1 MIITPARRDPTRT
14 VTHITLELTN
24 PCRPPCP
31 VDHALMPPET
41 WCRIITEAV
50 ELGAD
55 SVRFAGGEPTAHP
68 AFTEV
73 LCHTIRARPDIEV
86 VTDLIHVTRCHWTL
100 FTHERVRL
108 ATRWYS
114 DDPVQ
119 HEAITHRPGS
129 HIRTRTNIVTALGL
143 HIPLR
148 VDIVETVPDQRIGAA
163 RAELLL
169 LGVRPD
175 HIAVD
180 RRRSG
185 IGRPNPPRL
194 PATYPTI
201 LANGDVA
208 TGPIPHRLITG
219 NALSHPLGEILATP
233 ATSIPET

>member
-1 MIITPARRDPTRT
+1 
-14 VTHITLELTN
+14 
-24 PCRPPCP
+24 
-31 VDHALMPPET
+31 MPPDT
-41 WCRIITEAV
+41 WCRVLSEAV
-50 ELGAD
+50 ELGAE

-68 AFTEV
+68 AFSEI
-73 LCHTIRARPDIEV
+73 LRHTIRARPEIEV

-119 HEAITHRPGS
+119 HEAITHRPDS
-129 HIRTRTNIVTALGL
+129 HLRTRTNIVTALGL

-175 HIAVD
+175 RIVID

-185 IGRPNPPRL
+185 AGEANSRNRS
-194 PATYPTI
+194 ATYPTI
-201 LANGDVA
+201 LANGDVVTA
-208 TGPIPHRLITG
+208 DPSRHHPIIG
-219 NALSHPLGEILATP
+219 NVLRDPLAEILAAP
-233 ATSIPET
+233 AEPQPAPTTCVPKP